1 MSGSVWYIWGM
12 FNNLKQFGSQGAAA
26 AKMAILQM
34 KIKNKKIEVVQDKV
48 KVTVTGDG
56 KLKALAVDGKDAGEV
71 VKAVNE
77 AIGKAQAYAAGEMKG
92 AMGDLS
98 QLLSSLKK

>member
-1 MSGSVWYIWGM
+1 M

-26 AKMAILQM
+26 AKMAMLQM

-48 KVTVTGDG
+48 KVVVTGDG
-56 KLKALAVDGKDAGEV
+56 KLKALSIDGVDANEV
-71 VKAVNE
+71 VKAVND
-77 AIGKAQAYAAGEMKG
+77 AIGKAQAYAAEEMKG

>member
-1 MSGSVWYIWGM
+1 M
-12 FNNLKQFGSQGAAA
+12 FNNIRQFGSQGAAA
-26 AKMAILQM
+26 AKMAMLQM
-34 KIKNKKIEVVQDKV
+34 KIKNKKIEIVQGDI

-56 KLKALAVDGKDAGEV
+56 KLKALSVAGKDSGEI

-77 AIGKAQAYAAGEMKG
+77 AIGKAQAFAAEEMKG

-98 QLLSSLKK
+98 QLLSSMKK

>member
-1 MSGSVWYIWGM
+1 
-12 FNNLKQFGSQGAAA
+12 
-26 AKMAILQM
+26 MAMLQI
-34 KIKNKKIEVVQDKV
+34 KIKNKKIEVVQDEV
-48 KVTVTGDG
+48 RVTVTGDG
-56 KLKALAVDGKDAGEV
+56 KLKALSIDGKDAGDV

-77 AIGKAQAYAAGEMKG
+77 AIGKAQAYAAEEMKG

>member
-1 MSGSVWYIWGM
+1 M

-26 AKMAILQM
+26 AKMAMLQM
-34 KIKNKKIEVVQDKV
+34 KIKNKKIEVVQDDI

-56 KLKALAVDGKDAGEV
+56 KLKALSIAGRDAGDV

-77 AIGKAQAYAAGEMKG
+77 AIGKAQAYAAEEMKG

>member
-1 MSGSVWYIWGM
+1 
-12 FNNLKQFGSQGAAA
+12 
-26 AKMAILQM
+26 MAMLQM
-34 KIKNKKIEVVQDKV
+34 KIKNKKIEVTQDNV

-56 KLKALAVDGKDAGEV
+56 KLKALSIDGSDASSV

-77 AIGKAQAYAAGEMKG
+77 AIGKAQAYAAEEMKG

-98 QLLSSLKK
+98 QLLSSMKK

>member
-1 MSGSVWYIWGM
+1 M
-12 FNNLKQFGSQGAAA
+12 FNNIKQFGSQGAAA
-26 AKMAILQM
+26 AKMAMLQM
-34 KIKNKKIEVVQDKV
+34 KIKNKKIEILQGDI

-56 KLKALAVDGKDAGEV
+56 KLKALSVGGKDSGEI

-77 AIGKAQAYAAGEMKG
+77 AIGKAQAFAAEEMKG

-98 QLLSSLKK
+98 QLLSSMKK

>member
-1 MSGSVWYIWGM
+1 M
-12 FNNLKQFGSQGAAA
+12 FNNIKQFGSQGAAA
-26 AKMAILQM
+26 AKMAMLQI
-34 KIKNKKIEVVQDKV
+34 KIKNKKIEVVQDEV
-48 KVTVTGDG
+48 RVTVTGDG
-56 KLKALAVDGKDAGEV
+56 KLKALSIDGKDAGDV

-77 AIGKAQAYAAGEMKG
+77 AIGKAQAYAAEEMKG